1 MNISVSLPQDLAD
14 FVEDRVRSGEYASSD
29 DVIGEALRALELQR
43 ILAGADPDELRR
55 AWQEGIDSGDYQP
68 IDLEEV
74 KAEGRRL
81 KAGL

>member
-1 MNISVSLPQDLAD
+1 MNINVSLPKDLMD
-14 FVEDRVRSGEYASSD
+14 FVEDRVRSGEYESSD
-29 DVIGEALRALELQR
+29 EVIGEALRAFEAQSL
-43 ILAGADPDELRR
+43 IAKFDIDALRQ
-55 AWQEGIDSGDYQP
+55 AWKEGMDSGDFQP

>member
-1 MNISVSLPQDLAD
+1 VNIKVSLPKELAD
-14 FVEDRVRSGEYASSD
+14 FVEGRVRSGEYASPD
-29 DVIGEALRALELQR
+29 DVIGEALRVLELQS
-43 ILAGADPDELRR
+43 IMAEADTGKLRS

>member
-1 MNISVSLPQDLAD
+1 MNIKVSLPKELAD
-14 FVEDRVRSGEYASSD
+14 FVEERVRSGEYASPD
-29 DVIGEALRALELQR
+29 DVIGEALRVLELQS
-43 ILAGADPDELRR
+43 IMAGADAGELRR